1 MSLTLRNRL
10 PTGQNM
16 GYLDTETTLWS
27 DCPLGIVSQGET
39 IWRPSTLVSSS
50 FRRPYTEVGIL
61 LYVLTERVSIT
72 NATLFCCDSIP
83 GNNSFQD
90 CSILDSNSWRV
101 SAAWEAK
108 KDSDG

>member
-1 MSLTLRNRL
+1 MFSSYERMLMSLTLRNRL

-50 FRRPYTEVGIL
+50 FRRPYTEVGIP
-61 LYVLTERVSIT
+61 LYVLTERVSTTGT
-72 NATLFCCDSIP
+72 NFIIAVIPSRAVILFRIV
-83 GNNSFQD
+83 QY
-90 CSILDSNSWRV
+90 
-101 SAAWEAK
+101 
-108 KDSDG
+108 